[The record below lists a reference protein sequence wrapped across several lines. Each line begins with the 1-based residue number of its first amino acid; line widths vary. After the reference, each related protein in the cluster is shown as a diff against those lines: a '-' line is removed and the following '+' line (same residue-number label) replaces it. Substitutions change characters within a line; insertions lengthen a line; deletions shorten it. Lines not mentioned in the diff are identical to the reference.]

1 MRRTGI
7 WGERALP
14 GESIRCSAKEATPTS
29 DRFTLGPA
37 TLALGDGSST
47 YGRLVVANGRI
58 SEILAAD
65 GPSDFH
71 LPPGTT
77 IAPGLIE
84 LHTHG
89 AGEFLFN
96 RDQGY
101 AVQVA
106 AAEYA
111 RQGATAFVAC
121 IMTAPWESML
131 HAAGE
136 VVEAAHE
143 LEEDAPRGA
152 RCLGIHFE
160 GPFLNPKFKRVHRQ
174 DWIIPASSER
184 AQALVEACKGAC
196 LMVTL
201 APEIEGAA
209 DAARVFLE
217 HGVVCSAGHTGARYR
232 EGMLA
237 IGLGYR
243 SLTHAFNAMPPL
255 DHRDPSILA
264 AFIQDTR
271 TMVQLICDGHH
282 VAPVMVDILHRTL
295 GQRVI
300 LATDLMPPAGPGYHV
315 EGGVMRSED
324 GTIAGSAVRM
334 DQSVRNYIAY
344 TELPFARAIEA
355 ATHAPAKLLGYDS
368 DLGRIA
374 KGLRADLS
382 FWDEEYNVIGT
393 MVAGTMVHGDCLS
406 QVAAQAS

>member
-1 MRRTGI
+1 MWGVRRAATKHS
-7 WGERALP
+7 A
-14 GESIRCSAKEATPTS
+14 CTAKEAIPTS

-37 TLALGDGSST
+37 TLAIGDGSST

-58 SEILAAD
+58 SEVLPAD
-65 GPSDFH
+65 GPSDFY
-71 LPPGTT
+71 LPAGTT

-101 AVQVA
+101 AVPVA
-106 AAEYA
+106 AVEYA

-136 VVEAAHE
+136 VVEAAHQ
-143 LEEDAPRGA
+143 LEEDEPRGA

-160 GPFLNPKFKRVHRQ
+160 GPFLNPKFRRVHRAE
-174 DWIIPASSER
+174 WIIPASAER
-184 AQALVEACKGAC
+184 ARAMVDACKGAC

-201 APEIEGAA
+201 APEIDGAGE
-209 DAARVFLE
+209 AARVFLE
-217 HGVVCSAGHTGARYR
+217 HGCVCSAGHTGARYR

-237 IGLGYR
+237 IGMGYR
-243 SLTHAFNAMPPL
+243 SLTHAFNAMLPL
-255 DHRDPSILA
+255 DHREPSILA

-282 VAPVMVDILHRTL
+282 VAPVMVDILHRTIGDRL
-295 GQRVI
+295 I
-300 LATDLMPPAGPGYHV
+300 LATDLMPPAGPGYRV

-324 GTIAGSAVRM
+324 GTIAGSAVKM
-334 DQSVRNYIAY
+334 DQSLRNYMTY
-344 TELPFARAIEA
+344 TEISFAKAIA
-355 ATHAPAKLLGYDS
+355 AVTHAPAKLLGYES

-382 FWDEEYNVIGT
+382 FWNDDYHVIGT
-393 MVAGTMVHGDCLS
+393 MVGGTMVHGDCVS
-406 QVAAQAS
+406 PVAAAAS